1 MVFMCM
7 YMPFISFPPGFLTK
21 GVRIVGDSF
30 VYERAIEF
38 SRATALS
45 VVSNIDQPG
54 SVADEIDGNS

>member
-1 MVFMCM
+1 M
-7 YMPFISFPPGFLTK
+7 
-21 GVRIVGDSF
+21 RIVGDSF

-54 SVADEIDGNS
+54 SVADELDGNS